1 MSGLAARC
9 ASLWVVCLQ
18 VALHE
23 YLKIGAGVFSVGY
36 SSSGE
41 VELGESRVVSAAPGV
56 KVGEGACVHTC
67 APVLWQ
73 LLDGNRTAITVFWP
87 SCELITTLISSLIVT
102 AFKCQVQY
110 LYNTMLY

>member
-1 MSGLAARC
+1 MSGLAAQC

-36 SSSGE
+36 SSSGA

-56 KVGEGACVHTC
+56 KVGEGVCVHTC

-73 LLDGNRTAITVFWP
+73 LLDRPAITVFWP
-87 SCELITTLISSLIVT
+87 SCELL
-102 AFKCQVQY
+102 
-110 LYNTMLY
+110 

>member
-9 ASLWVVCLQ
+9 ASLRVVFLQ

-36 SSSGE
+36 SSSGA

-56 KVGEGACVHTC
+56 KVGEGACMHVHQC
-67 APVLWQ
+67 CGNYWIEIE
-73 LLDGNRTAITVFWP
+73 LLLQFFGHLMN
-87 SCELITTLISSLIVT
+87 
-102 AFKCQVQY
+102 
-110 LYNTMLY
+110 